1 MNPWINR
8 AAVFTLIFAAW
19 AMAYDIGRD
28 NAIAGHHQSCQQ
40 QLKP

>member
-8 AAVFTLIFAAW
+8 SAVLAMAFAMW

-28 NAIAGHHQSCQQ
+28 NAAASHHQACQQ